1 MNIPIYYTD
10 IGKFILTH
18 MERTCSK
25 CIISNICGDPLLK
38 GIYFNNSIACINL
51 YCKID
56 NRSYKSTF
64 KLGRTTIVYASLF
77 IISYEKKYGSG
88 TSY

>member
-25 CIISNICGDPLLK
+25 CIISNICGDP
-38 GIYFNNSIACINL
+38 
-51 YCKID
+51 
-56 NRSYKSTF
+56 
-64 KLGRTTIVYASLF
+64 
-77 IISYEKKYGSG
+77 
-88 TSY
+88 